1 MLDFCVAKWLHI
13 LLLCFFQQIFIGS
26 SRREVIKNQDVLKDL
41 LPGMLI
47 AIKGTSFPQLAK
59 VTAIPPNPTLETTI
73 DVQWLRQE
81 KAAHKPWWSRFFII
95 ATSCGTILI
104 NDIILYDFQLTS
116 KGALKKKAHEYLQ
129 KQYQ

>member
-26 SRREVIKNQDVLKDL
+26 SRREVIKNLDVLKNL
-41 LPGMLI
+41 LSGMLI
-47 AIKGTSFPQLAK
+47 PIKGTQLAK
-59 VTAIPPNPTLETTI
+59 VTAISPNPTLETTI
-73 DVQWLRQE
+73 DVQWLHQE
-81 KAAHKPWWSRFFII
+81 KAAHKPRWSRFFII
-95 ATSCGTILI
+95 ATSFGTILI

-116 KGALKKKAHEYLQ
+116 KGALKKKAREYLQ